1 LAWFYETNP
10 FVVQPEKASSRLTN
24 HWNILNPGGI
34 KLARMLHAPDS
45 LLVRTMRAVGLAA
58 QYPARITIQDLQGKP
73 LLSFRKNFTF
83 GMFRARVYD
92 QDGFLGTVT
101 EQKLGLEGRQ
111 YVLRDARGTM
121 RGLLEGDWRAYSLQM
136 KDARGSILGKIS
148 RKADQVNKVIFSDNS
163 PFYVVHLYI
172 DQEDQSWRRL
182 LLGSA
187 AAIALLL
194 R

>member
-1 LAWFYETNP
+1 MAWFYETNP
-10 FVVQPEKASSRLTN
+10 FVVQPEKESSGRTN
-24 HWNILNPGGI
+24 QWNILNPGGI
-34 KLARMLHAPDS
+34 KLARIFHAPDS
-45 LLVRTMRAVGLAA
+45 LLVRAMRGVGLVA
-58 QYPARITIQDLQGKP
+58 QYPARITIQDMQEEP

-92 QDGFLGTVT
+92 QGGLLGTVI

-111 YVLRDARGTM
+111 YILQDAGGTM
-121 RGLLEGDWRAYSLQM
+121 RGLLEGDWRAYNLQM

-148 RKADQVNKVIFSDNS
+148 RKADHLNKVIFSSDS
-163 PFYVVHLYI
+163 PFYVVHLYV
-172 DQEDQSWRRL
+172 DQEDQAWRRL
-182 LLGSA
+182 LLGTS